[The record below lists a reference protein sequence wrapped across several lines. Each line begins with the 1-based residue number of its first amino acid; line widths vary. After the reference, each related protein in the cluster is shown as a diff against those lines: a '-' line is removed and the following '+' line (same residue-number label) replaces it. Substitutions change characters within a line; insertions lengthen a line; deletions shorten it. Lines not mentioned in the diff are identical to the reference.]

1 MGTKINK
8 YGKLTIYDRMI
19 INACLVKH
27 HSFSQIAR
35 TIGCSPSTIYREITS
50 NCKIKSGK
58 DTYLCSKL
66 KNSSSVCNKCPK
78 VMYCHLSKRFY
89 DYSYADQLANNRK
102 TQSRM
107 HVKLSIEVL
116 NAIDKIVTPA
126 VKKGQGIHHIYISNP
141 DLHDYCCER
150 TIRRLIYH
158 GYLSCL
164 PHFAA

>member
-8 YGKLTIYDRMI
+8 YSKLTIYDRMT

-27 HSFSQIAR
+27 QSLSQIAR

-58 DTYLCSKL
+58 DAYLCSKL

-89 DYSYADQLANNRK
+89 DYSYADQVANNRK

-107 HVKLSIEVL
+107 YVKLSIESL
-116 NAIDKIVTPA
+116 NYIDMIINII
-126 VKKGQGIHHIYISNP
+126 VKKYQ
-141 DLHDYCCER
+141 
-150 TIRRLIYH
+150 
-158 GYLSCL
+158 
-164 PHFAA
+164 